1 MVQFLEDGTIPSATS
16 QKYSG
21 AFESKSKLIKA
32 IAIDKDGAKGA
43 IAQKEMGI
51 PKQRWNLVAT
61 SSTLDGKDGREAFDE
76 RADSYWQSQVTGP
89 VQELVVDLGTAYS
102 IVAFSY
108 TPQRKNAEGM
118 MQSGKLSVSSDGAHW
133 EDAGSFEFG
142 NLINDPSTRTYRLK
156 NAKKAR
162 FVKVESTVIAG
173 KSQSLAIAELDFFT
187 P

>member
-1 MVQFLEDGTIPSATS
+1 
-16 QKYSG
+16 
-21 AFESKSKLIKA
+21 
-32 IAIDKDGAKGA
+32 
-43 IAQKEMGI
+43 
-51 PKQRWNLVAT
+51 
-61 SSTLDGKDGREAFDE
+61 
-76 RADSYWQSQVTGP
+76 
-89 VQELVVDLGTAYS
+89 VQELVVDLGTEYS
-102 IVAFSY
+102 IAAFSY

-118 MQSGKLSVSSDGAHW
+118 MQSGKLSVSLDGTHW

-142 NLINDPSTRTYRLK
+142 NLINDPSTRTYHLK